1 MNFNRLTIK
10 SQEVIQKAIELA
22 QSNGQQFIELAH
34 ILKAILIKDEHVTPF
49 LIKKVGASS
58 NHLNPVLD
66 KMIERYPKV
75 IGAAPVLSRDAN
87 TLYNKALS
95 YLTYFK
101 DEYVAIEHFILA
113 FMDVD
118 GEVKHLLNDSGLNR
132 KALLSAIEDLRKGS
146 NVNDQDAE
154 SKYNALEKY
163 SHNLNDAAN
172 NGKLDPVIGRDEE
185 IRRVLHILSRRTK
198 NNPVLVGEPG
208 VGKTAIAEGIAKRI
222 VEGDVP
228 ENLKN
233 KLIFSL
239 DIGAL
244 MAGAKYK
251 GEFEER
257 LKSVIKEVNNADG
270 EIILFID
277 EIHTLVGAGG
287 GEGALDAANILKP
300 ALARGELRSIGA
312 TTLDEYQKYFEK
324 DKALERRFQKVMIDE
339 PDTASSI
346 SILRGLK
353 ERYESYHKIKIKD
366 EAIIHAVN
374 LSQRYI
380 TDRFLP
386 DKAIDLIDEAAAKL
400 RLEMDS
406 LPEELDELERRI
418 MQLQIEREAIKR
430 ENDQTKLKKLSSEI
444 ANLQEERDIYK
455 AKWQSEKDKVDH
467 LQNVKAKIEEYKL
480 EAEQAERAGDYG
492 KVAELR
498 YGKIKDAE
506 EQLVKYENDLAE
518 HTENKILKEEVGTED
533 IAEIIS
539 KWTGVPVARMV
550 ESERSKLLRLE
561 VELHKRVK
569 GQEKSV
575 IAVADAIRRSR
586 AGLQDPDKPIGSFLF
601 LGPTGV
607 GKTELAKTLADFLFN
622 DETAITRIDMS
633 EYQEKHSV
641 SRLVGSPPGY
651 VGYDEGGQ
659 LTEAVR
665 RKPYSVVLFDEIEKA
680 HPDVFNIL
688 LQVLDDGRL
697 TDNKGRLVNFKNAI
711 IILTSNIG
719 SHIIRDNFA
728 NMASSD
734 EEAVI
739 DKTEKALFDLLKQ
752 TLRPEFLNRL
762 DEVIMFKPLTKLE
775 INEIVKVH
783 LDSLC
788 KTLQEQF
795 GSVSISNQLINHIA
809 KIGYEPEFGARP
821 IKRVIQKHI
830 INELSKKI
838 LEGKIQAGS
847 NIELGI
853 DTDGLILKNRS
864 IEAPEVS
871 KV

>member
-1 MNFNRLTIK
+1 M
-10 SQEVIQKAIELA
+10 
-22 QSNGQQFIELAH
+22 
-34 ILKAILIKDEHVTPF
+34 
-49 LIKKVGASS
+49 
-58 NHLNPVLD
+58 
-66 KMIERYPKV
+66 
-75 IGAAPVLSRDAN
+75 
-87 TLYNKALS
+87 
-95 YLTYFK
+95 
-101 DEYVAIEHFILA
+101 
-113 FMDVD
+113 
-118 GEVKHLLNDSGLNR
+118 
-132 KALLSAIEDLRKGS
+132 
-146 NVNDQDAE
+146 
-154 SKYNALEKY
+154 
-163 SHNLNDAAN
+163 
-172 NGKLDPVIGRDEE
+172 
-185 IRRVLHILSRRTK
+185 
-198 NNPVLVGEPG
+198 
-208 VGKTAIAEGIAKRI
+208 
-222 VEGDVP
+222 
-228 ENLKN
+228 
-233 KLIFSL
+233 
-239 DIGAL
+239 
-244 MAGAKYK
+244 
-251 GEFEER
+251 
-257 LKSVIKEVNNADG
+257 
-270 EIILFID
+270 
-277 EIHTLVGAGG
+277 
-287 GEGALDAANILKP
+287 
-300 ALARGELRSIGA
+300 
-312 TTLDEYQKYFEK
+312 
-324 DKALERRFQKVMIDE
+324 
-339 PDTASSI
+339 
-346 SILRGLK
+346 
-353 ERYESYHKIKIKD
+353 
-366 EAIIHAVN
+366 
-374 LSQRYI
+374 
-380 TDRFLP
+380 
-386 DKAIDLIDEAAAKL
+386 
-400 RLEMDS
+400 
-406 LPEELDELERRI
+406 
-418 MQLQIEREAIKR
+418 
-430 ENDQTKLKKLSSEI
+430 
-444 ANLQEERDIYK
+444 
-455 AKWQSEKDKVDH
+455 
-467 LQNVKAKIEEYKL
+467 
-480 EAEQAERAGDYG
+480 
-492 KVAELR
+492 
-498 YGKIKDAE
+498 
-506 EQLVKYENDLAE
+506 
-518 HTENKILKEEVGTED
+518 KEEVGTED

-680 HPDVFNIL
+680 HPDVFNTL

-821 IKRVIQKHI
+821 IKRVIQKYI
-830 INELSKKI
+830 INELSKRI

-853 DTDGLILKNRS
+853 DTDGLILKNKS